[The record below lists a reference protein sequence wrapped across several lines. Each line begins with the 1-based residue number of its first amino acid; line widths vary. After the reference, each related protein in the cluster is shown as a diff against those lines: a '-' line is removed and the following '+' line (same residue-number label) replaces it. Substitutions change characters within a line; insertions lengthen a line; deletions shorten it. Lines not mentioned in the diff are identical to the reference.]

1 MPNQAD
7 LKEFCKNS
15 SVHGLAFI
23 VDDDSSLARRIGWIF
38 IFLVSISYAGVQLKG
53 SIDGML
59 IINLEKHFTIQL
71 RAKQTAHLL
80 NTHYEN

>member
-23 VDDDSSLARRIGWIF
+23 VDEDSSLARRIGWIF

-59 IINLEKHFTIQL
+59 IIDLERYSNNFNVSKYPQ
-71 RAKQTAHLL
+71 
-80 NTHYEN
+80 NTT